1 MMPVRCSVIESDQE
15 HRMPRPPRAARRLT
29 LVAVVLGAL
38 AAPAAAPAALT
49 FGPPQAL
56 PGSLPGGTSKFQG
69 GEPSVSFDPAG
80 DGHVYVVAPGGD
92 GSGPGVSFWRSADH
106 GATFGP
112 GRAIGST
119 AGGGDSDVEVG
130 IDHTV
135 YVADLELAANAIC
148 RSHDFGATFDGNCE
162 TGTANN
168 QQGPES
174 DRQWL
179 NHDPHNA
186 NLLYFTYHDFA
197 AEFPLI
203 YRSTN
208 GGSSF
213 TPCGNPYQPGSDAFL
228 NYGTGGT
235 DVGKPAIAGDGTMYV
250 PITEPD
256 QASPVTAPY
265 NHFDVAIA
273 KGGCT
278 GTTQFTNSTVYTAP
292 GANLANI
299 FSSVAVDG
307 GGTVYALSAG
317 TLVANQPTYD
327 VYLWVSHDQGATWT
341 RHTVNPPDLKANVL
355 PALAGGLGK
364 DQVAVGWYGTATS
377 GDPSNAANEWRYYAA
392 TSTDGGNSFDRA
404 TITPTP
410 YHYGKICT
418 GGITCTGGRNLLDF
432 SSIAVD
438 PSDGTVTAVFPGD
451 PFDTPQNKATDS
463 AAAYIAR
470 STSLPRLAVGVSG
483 ASANATPGV
492 PGARVPVACAA
503 SGGFL
508 RVGVAKRSH
517 GVGVTFAR
525 RGSAP
530 VNVDVFQSSHGRT
543 VIGERLVARF
553 RNRSRSFTWNGAA
566 NRPGRH
572 VADGYYFLRYQ
583 VRYAGQVDT
592 RRVVLRR
599 VNGRFVRRPEFYRR
613 ASCGT
618 ISAYKLERPVFGGP
632 ANRALGVAFRLTVP
646 GRASVTVLRGT
657 RVVRRYAAHSDR
669 AARTYRLRFPAEGR
683 PVGDYRFKLTVV
695 TSSGKRVTAVLTSRR
710 I

>member
-1 MMPVRCSVIESDQE
+1 
-15 HRMPRPPRAARRLT
+15 MPRPRLARPRLALLVVVVTALT
-29 LVAVVLGAL
+29 
-38 AAPAAAPAALT
+38 APAAASAATLSFT
-49 FGPPQAL
+49 APQAL
-56 PGSLPGGTSKFQG
+56 PGSLPGGATKFQG
-69 GEPSVSFDPAG
+69 GEPSVSFDPDG

-92 GSGPGVSFWRSADH
+92 GSGPGIGFWRSTDH
-106 GATFGP
+106 AATFGP

-135 YVADLELAANAIC
+135 YAADLEVAANAIC
-148 RSHDFGATFDGNCE
+148 RSHDFGVTFDGNCD

-174 DRQWL
+174 DRQWI
-179 NHDPHNA
+179 NHDPRDA
-186 NLLYFTYHDFA
+186 NLLYLTYHDFA
-197 AEFPLI
+197 AEFPLV
-203 YRSTN
+203 YRSTD

-213 TPCGNPYQPGSDAFL
+213 SPCGNPYQPGSDAFL

-235 DVGKPAIAGDGTMYV
+235 DVGKPAIARDGTMYV

-256 QASPVTAPY
+256 QGSPVTAPY
-265 NHFDVAIA
+265 NHLDVAVA

-278 GTTQFTNSTVYTAP
+278 GTTQFTNSTVYTAT

-299 FSSVAVDG
+299 FSAVAVDG

-317 TLVANQPTYD
+317 KLTGDQTTFD
-327 VYLWVSHDQGATWT
+327 VYLWVSHDQGATWA

-355 PALAGGLGK
+355 PALAGGLGR

-377 GDPSNAANEWRYYAA
+377 GDPSSTANEWRYYAA

-410 YHYGKICT
+410 YHYGKVCT

-438 PSDGTVTAVFPGD
+438 PADGTVTAVFPGD
-451 PFDTPQNKATDS
+451 PFDTPQNNATDS
-463 AAAYIAR
+463 AAVYVAR
-470 STSLPRLAVGVSG
+470 QASLPRLAPGVSG
-483 ASANATPGV
+483 
-492 PGARVPVACAA
+492 PGANPSPGTASSGGAPKACAA

-508 RVGVAKRSH
+508 RVGVTRRKR
-517 GVGVTFAR
+517 GVGLTFAR
-525 RGSAP
+525 RGKAG
-530 VNVDVFQSSHGRT
+530 VDVDVFQSSHGRT

-566 NRPGRH
+566 NRPGRR
-572 VADGYYFLRYQ
+572 VADGYYFVRYR
-583 VRYAGQVDT
+583 VRYAGRVDT

-599 VNGRFVRRPEFYRR
+599 ANGRFTRRPDFYRR

-618 ISAYKLERPVFGGP
+618 VSAYKLERPVFGGP
-632 ANRALGVAFRLTVP
+632 TNRAAGVSFRLSVA
-646 GRASVTVLRGT
+646 GRAHVTVLRGT
-657 RVVRRYAAHSDR
+657 RVVRTYATHRDGAN
-669 AARTYRLRFPAEGR
+669 RTYRLRFDSERR
-683 PVGDYRFKLTVV
+683 PIGDYRFKLTVV
-695 TSSGKRVTAVLTSRR
+695 TASGKRVVAVLTARR